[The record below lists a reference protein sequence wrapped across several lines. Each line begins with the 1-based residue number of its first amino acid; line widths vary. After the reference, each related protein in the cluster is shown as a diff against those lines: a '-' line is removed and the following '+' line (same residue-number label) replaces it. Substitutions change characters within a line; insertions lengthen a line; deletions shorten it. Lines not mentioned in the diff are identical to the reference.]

1 MARQISF
8 SITNDLAEIPRLN
21 DVVSVFLARVWLPAK
36 AANVIDLAIEELVTR
51 IIKHGF
57 DGSDTHQI
65 HVSLS
70 ASEDCL
76 AITIEDEDRPFN
88 PLEVPKHD
96 ADVPG
101 EGRET
106 GKSGIDYIT
115 LFDAEKMETKFAG
128 EAKGF
133 EPTDYINRK
142 DARRMDR
149 FAQLAVAAGYQA
161 VQNADLK
168 IDEKNQDDIGVFVG
182 SGIGGLTTL
191 FEQSQ
196 VLIEK
201 GPDRVSPFLAPMM
214 IADIAAAQISIALG
228 VRGPN
233 FCTTSA
239 CSSGSDA
246 IGVAYELVKRGDA
259 DIMIAGGTES
269 IINPLGITAF
279 NSLKA
284 LSTRNDAPQKASR
297 PFDKDRDG
305 FIVSEGAVVLVL
317 ERLEHAIDRGATIL
331 GEILGYGATSDS
343 FHVTQ
348 PLENGEGAARAMQ
361 NALKKAGLQPTDI
374 DYINAHGTSTQL
386 NDAMETKAIKAVF
399 GDYAYKVPIS
409 STKSMTGHLIGC
421 AGAIEPAICIN
432 VIRNGIIPPTIN
444 QETPDPECDLDYVP
458 NTARTAEVT
467 TALTNSFGFGG
478 HNSVLI
484 LRKYIE
490 A

>member
-1 MARQISF
+1 M
-8 SITNDLAEIPRLN
+8 DL
-21 DVVSVFLARVWLPAK
+21 DSTWK
-36 AANVIDLAIEELVTR
+36 
-51 IIKHGF
+51 
-57 DGSDTHQI
+57 
-65 HVSLS
+65 SL
-70 ASEDCL
+70 
-76 AITIEDEDRPFN
+76 I
-88 PLEVPKHD
+88 V
-96 ADVPG
+96 
-101 EGRET
+101 

-115 LFDAEKMETKFAG
+115 LFDVEKMETKIAG
-128 EAKGF
+128 EVKGF

-142 DARRMDR
+142 EARRMDR
-149 FAQLAVAAGYQA
+149 FAQLAVAAGFQA
-161 VQNADLK
+161 TKTANLT
-168 IDEKNQDDIGVFVG
+168 IDGNNQDDIGVFVG

-191 FEQSQ
+191 FEQAQ
-196 VLIEK
+196 ILVEK

-246 IGVAYELVKRGDA
+246 IGVAYELIKRGDA
-259 DIMIAGGTES
+259 DVMIAGGTEA
-269 IINPLGITAF
+269 IINPLGMTAF

-284 LSTRNDAPQKASR
+284 LSTRNDAPQRASR
-297 PFDKDRDG
+297 PFDAERDG
-305 FIVSEGAVVLVL
+305 FIISEGAVVLIL
-317 ERLEHAIDRGATIL
+317 ESERHAVKRDANIL
-331 GEILGYGATSDS
+331 GEIIGYAATSDS

-348 PLENGEGAARAMQ
+348 PLESGEGAAKAMQ
-361 NALKKAGLQPTDI
+361 NALKRAGLKPTDI

-386 NDAMETKAIKAVF
+386 NDAMETKAIKSVF

-409 STKSMTGHLIGC
+409 STKSMTGHMIGC
-421 AGAIEPAICIN
+421 AGAIEPSICLMTILT
-432 VIRNGIIPPTIN
+432 GIIPPTIN
-444 QETPDPECDLDYVP
+444 YENPDPDCDLDYVP
-458 NTARTAEVT
+458 NEARQVQVT